1 MNISPAIIDGDSFDK
16 DLYEALE
23 QAKISE
29 PLLHSSFNAQWIGEC
44 GIDPKVIFD
53 IGSYDAG
60 DSIRLKHKYPE
71 SDVYSF
77 EADPARITCI
87 QKYISKF
94 DIEFIP
100 TAVCETTGQTN
111 FYQSFIDGNALGQ
124 GSILK
129 HTSLYKEIYSDLNII
144 QANHP
149 IIVPSVSVSSF
160 CKEKGINRVDVAH
173 IDVEGAEGYVING
186 FGEIRP
192 KLLFIETVLN
202 TGQNRG
208 WEGQY
213 GVESEIH
220 SILTGM
226 GYVLIKDLV
235 SDRLYLHHG

>member
-16 DLYEALE
+16 DLYEALD

-29 PLLHSSFNAQWIGEC
+29 TLLHSSFNAQWINEC

-60 DSIRLKHKYPE
+60 DSIRLKHKYPR
-71 SDVYSF
+71 SNVYSF
-77 EADPARITCI
+77 EADPARIISI

-94 DIEFIP
+94 EIEFIP
-100 TAVCETTGQTN
+100 VAVCENPGQTN
-111 FYQSFIDGNALGQ
+111 FYQSFVDGDALGQ

-129 HTSLYKEIYSDLNII
+129 HTSLYKEVYSHII
-144 QANHP
+144 QENHP
-149 IIVPSVSVSSF
+149 ITVPSVSVSSF
-160 CKEKGINRVDVAH
+160 CNEKGINQVDVAH

-192 KLLFIETVLN
+192 KLLFIETILN
-202 TGQNRG
+202 KGQNRG
-208 WEGQY
+208 WQGSY
-213 GVESEIH
+213 CVESEIH
-220 SILTGM
+220 SILTSM